1 MRLFTSLAALLLLVS
16 CEKAKEADLIIHH
29 AKIYTAD
36 SVFSEQ
42 EAMAVKDGKI
52 IGIGS
57 NQYIQD
63 HFNAKETRDAQSKFI
78 FPGFIDAHC
87 HFFGYG
93 KGLKELDLV
102 GTNSFAEVIVRLV
115 EYSKNN
121 ADGWI
126 VGRGWDQNDW
136 ADKNFPDRKKL
147 DSIFPDR
154 PVFLKRVDGHAALA
168 NKKALKLAHICDTTK
183 VKGGMIQSFLGKDDS
198 WTIIPRIS
206 ACGNNCK
213 YWEPTGILIDN
224 AVDLVENK
232 IPPLSGE
239 QVKEAL
245 LEAQKNCLEAGLT
258 TVDDAGLEKRIVD
271 AIDKLQKDGEM
282 KIRVYAMLTPSKENL
297 DHYLKTGIYKTD
309 KLNVR
314 SFKFYADGALGSRG
328 AYLFSDY
335 SDKKDW
341 KGFMLNDLQY
351 YKDKAE
357 LMAQQGFQMNTH
369 CIGDQAVSII
379 LDIYS
384 NIIKAREGKEKVA
397 QMMPASERENSDPK
411 MFNGEYSDLRWRI
424 EHAQVVD
431 PKDINKFSR
440 KIIPSVQPTHAT
452 SDMYWAEERLGKERV
467 KHAYAYKE
475 LLNASGLLAL
485 GTDFPVE
492 DVSPI
497 KTFYAAVY
505 RKDAKGFPVNGFQ
518 MENALSRKETL
529 LGMTRWAAYSNFEE
543 KEKGSLEYGKWAD
556 FVILDTDLM
565 TCPREAILKAK
576 VLETFIGGES
586 VFKK

>member
-1 MRLFTSLAALLLLVS
+1 MRLFVCLTVLVLFAS
-16 CEKAKEADLIIHH
+16 CEKAKEADLVIHH

-42 EAMAVKDGKI
+42 EALAIKDGKI
-52 IGIGS
+52 IGVGS

-102 GTNSFAEVIVRLV
+102 GTNSFAEVILRLV
-115 EYSKNN
+115 EYAKN
-121 ADGWI
+121 DKSGWI
-126 VGRGWDQNDW
+126 IGRGWDQNDW
-136 ADKNFPDRKKL
+136 SDKNFPDRRKL

-154 PVFLKRVDGHAALA
+154 PVFLQRVDGHAALV
-168 NKKALKLAHICDTTK
+168 NQKALQLAGITHNTEVT
-183 VKGGMIQSFLGKDDS
+183 GGEIQKYSNAGVIKSQDEMI
-198 WTIIPRIS
+198 
-206 ACGNNCK
+206 
-213 YWEPTGILIDN
+213 TGILVDN
-224 AVDLVENK
+224 AVELVESK
-232 IPPLSGE
+232 IPPLSAE
-239 QVKEAL
+239 QVREAL
-245 LEAQKNCLEAGLT
+245 LAAQKNCLEVGLT

-271 AIDKLQKDGEM
+271 AIDKLQKEGELKM
-282 KIRVYAMLTPSKENL
+282 RVYAMLTPSKENM

-335 SDKKDW
+335 NDKKGW
-341 KGFMLNDLQY
+341 KGFLLNDLQY
-351 YKDKAE
+351 YKENAV
-357 LMAQQGFQMNTH
+357 LMAQSGFQMNTH
-369 CIGDQAVSII
+369 CIGDQAVGII
-379 LDIYS
+379 LDIYTG
-384 NIIKAREGKEKVA
+384 IIKERESKEKAA
-397 QMMPASERENSDPK
+397 QMIPAQERANADQK
-411 MFNGEYSDLRWRI
+411 MFTGEYSDLRWRI

-431 PKDINKFSR
+431 PKDVSKFSR

-475 LLNASGLLAL
+475 LLNASGILAL

-492 DVSPI
+492 DISPF

-505 RKDAKGFPVNGFQ
+505 RRDAKGFPEKGFQ
-518 MENALSRKETL
+518 MENALSRKEAL

-543 KEKGSLEYGKWAD
+543 KEKGSLEQGKWAD
-556 FVILDTDLM
+556 FVMLDTDLM
-565 TCPREAILKAK
+565 TCAEEAILKAK
-576 VLETFIGGES
+576 VLETYIGGER
-586 VFKK
+586 VFQK

>member
-1 MRLFTSLAALLLLVS
+1 MFAS
-16 CEKAKEADLIIHH
+16 CEKVKEADLVIHH

-42 EAMAVKDGKI
+42 EAMAIKNGRI

-93 KGLKELDLV
+93 KGLKELDLT
-102 GTNSFAEVIVRLV
+102 GTDSFAEAIVRLV

-121 ADGWI
+121 KGEWI

-136 ADKNFPDRKKL
+136 IDKDFPDRKKL

-154 PVFLKRVDGHAALA
+154 PVFLQRVDGHAALV
-168 NKKALKLAHICDTTK
+168 NGKALQLAGITHSTE
-183 VKGGMIQSFLGKDDS
+183 VKGGEIQKYPVTALKTKDEALS
-198 WTIIPRIS
+198 
-206 ACGNNCK
+206 
-213 YWEPTGILIDN
+213 GILIDN
-224 AVDLVENK
+224 AVNLVENK
-232 IPPLSGE
+232 IPPLGAE

-245 LEAQKNCLEAGLT
+245 LEAQKNCFEAGLT
-258 TVDDAGLEKRIVD
+258 TVDDAGLDKRIVD
-271 AIDKLQKDGEM
+271 AIDKLQKEGELKM
-282 KIRVYAMLTPSKENL
+282 RVYAMLTPSKENL

-309 KLNVR
+309 RLNVR

-328 AYLFSDY
+328 ACLFADY

-341 KGFMLNDLQY
+341 KGFLLNDLQY
-351 YKDKAE
+351 YKDNAA
-357 LMAQQGFQMNTH
+357 LMALQGFQMNTH

-384 NIIKAREGKEKVA
+384 GIIK
-397 QMMPASERENSDPK
+397 ERENKEKAAQMIPAQERENTDQK
-411 MFNGEYSDLRWRI
+411 MFTGEYSDLRWRI
-424 EHAQVVD
+424 EHAQVVE

-475 LLNASGLLAL
+475 LLNASGILAL

-492 DVSPI
+492 DISPF
-497 KTFYAAVY
+497 KTFYAAVC
-505 RKDAKGFPVNGFQ
+505 RKDAKGFPEKGFQ

-543 KEKGSLEYGKWAD
+543 KEKGSLEQGKWAD
-556 FVILDTDLM
+556 FVMLDADLM
-565 TCPREAILKAK
+565 TCGEGAILKTK
-576 VLETFIGGES
+576 VLETYIGGER
-586 VFKK
+586 VFQR